1 MSNQTRY
8 LVDHVRQ
15 SLARAR
21 RRMVAVN
28 LTRGGL
34 TALALVLSLAVLLV
48 ALEAWLWT
56 APAVRISLVT
66 LFVAVLTGSAL
77 WWLVRPVLQAFEL
90 LPGLSDQDVARL
102 LGRANEGIS
111 DRLIN
116 LLQLVSGRHS
126 DAPSDVIDRAVAG
139 LAEPVPDS
147 AAARVAPWNTIARP
161 ARLLS
166 VPVVVLAVVALAA
179 PGWIFD
185 AGGRL
190 VQPGTSFTRP
200 APFQVAVEPGSIEL
214 IAGATL
220 HVEVVLAGAPD
231 GIRPG
236 LETMQTGE
244 NQAQMTDMSVL
255 ETPGAWRAS
264 INDVKRDFRYRVV
277 AAGVSSPWY
286 SVTLM
291 NRPLVSQLNIDLTYP
306 RYTRLPERSL
316 DNNVGDVSALMGTQV
331 RVRIRASGSEV
342 ERARLVF
349 GSGRTINA
357 SVDGSEITAA
367 FPVTGNDTWRAELL
381 SPDDIPNA
389 SPIEYR
395 ISASRDLAPDITI
408 LQPDLMSDLPG
419 DLRTFLL
426 LGITDDYG
434 FRDLTLFTRLAESRF
449 GQVSDSFATTPL
461 PIGSTLQLDQEIP
474 YDWDVAATTGLDLVP
489 GDVLEYYVEV
499 RDNDSVAGFKAAQS
513 RVHRLRLP
521 SVTEKYE
528 SLDAKEDDAEDSL
541 DELMDRARQAREDF
555 DALREEL
562 LRDPDTD
569 FQDERAVEKLQEQ
582 QREMEEA
589 IDDVAEKMQEMADDM
604 ASEDLV
610 SEETLRSFEEL
621 QEVVEEIRSPELM
634 ESLRD
639 LEESLKQMNP
649 NQMQQALE
657 NFEFSET
664 EYQKRL
670 ERTLE
675 LFKNFRV
682 QQDME
687 EAQKRADDLARTEEQ
702 LAEESSR
709 LPAEENTEKQD
720 AKKEQLAE
728 QQEQAAEEM
737 ENLQEKLQEIQERME
752 ELRNQPKQEMQDLV
766 EDTADQKMPE
776 KMQENAEE
784 LRSGDPQK
792 AQEQQQDM
800 SQQLQQLSG
809 DLSQLQMNTA
819 GQQQQ
824 VNLAGVRS
832 VLEDVLTLSRDQEAL
847 RQDVDGFAIDS
858 PRLREAARHQA
869 QLSDGLAVVADTLQR
884 LSREIPQMSR
894 IIQEETGNALR
905 LMSES
910 TDALTERTA
919 RRATTGQQ
927 GAMSHL
933 NELALLL
940 SDLLNQMSNASGAG
954 QSNMSMEQMM
964 EQLQNMGQQQ
974 QQLNQQIQQ
983 LLNDMQGNRLT
994 QDMTERLRQLGA
1006 QQEQMRQQL
1015 RQLSRN
1021 RELRNKALGDLNRI
1035 AEQMQESIQELSEN
1049 RANRQTIQRQN
1060 EILTRLLQA
1069 SQSLQERG
1077 RENKRE
1083 GRSADDILRDSP
1095 AELTPSEQAERLRRD
1110 LIRALE
1116 SGYADDYQQLIRRYF
1131 ELLQESGQTPE

>member
-1 MSNQTRY
+1 
-8 LVDHVRQ
+8 
-15 SLARAR
+15 
-21 RRMVAVN
+21 MVTVN
-28 LTRGGL
+28 VTRGGL
-34 TALALVLSLAVLLV
+34 LTLALVLSLAVLLV
-48 ALEAWLWT
+48 AIEAWLWT
-56 APAVRISLVT
+56 APAVRIALALLFLAALVG
-66 LFVAVLTGSAL
+66 AIL
-77 WWLVRPVLQAFEL
+77 WWVVRPLLQAFGW

-102 LGRANEGIS
+102 LGRANESIS

-116 LLQLVSGRHS
+116 LLQLLSGRHS
-126 DAPSDVIDRAVAG
+126 DAPPDVIERAVVG
-139 LAEPVPDS
+139 LANPVPDT
-147 AAARVAPWNTIARP
+147 ALARLAPWNAVAKP

-166 VPVVVLAVVALAA
+166 VPIVVLLVVALAA
-179 PGWIFD
+179 PGWIVD

-190 VQPGTSFTRP
+190 VQPGTTFTRP
-200 APFQVAVEPGSIEL
+200 APFRIEVEPGSTEL
-214 IAGATL
+214 VAGTSLDIDAR
-220 HVEVVLAGAPD
+220 LAGAPD
-231 GIRPG
+231 GTRPA

-244 NQAQMTDMSVL
+244 NQAQLSDMS
-255 ETPGAWRAS
+255 ESPAPSSWHAS
-264 INDVKRDFRYRVV
+264 IMDVKRDFRYRVV
-277 AAGVSSPWY
+277 ASGVSSPWY
-286 SVTLM
+286 TVSLL
-291 NRPLVSQLNIDLTYP
+291 NRPLVSQLNIELDYP
-306 RYTRLPERSL
+306 RYTRLPRRSL
-316 DNNVGDVSALMGTQV
+316 DNNVGDVSALMGTLV
-331 RVRIRASGSEV
+331 SVRIRAAGAEV
-342 ERARLVF
+342 DRARLVF
-349 GSGRTINA
+349 DSGRSVNA
-357 SVDGSEITAA
+357 EVDGSEITAT
-367 FPVTGNDTWRAELL
+367 FPITGNDSWRAELI
-381 SPDDIPNA
+381 SPDSISNA
-389 SPIEYR
+389 APIEYR

-408 LQPDLMSDLPG
+408 LEPEPLSDLPG

-426 LGITDDYG
+426 VGITDDYG
-434 FRDLTLFTRLAESRF
+434 FRDLALHTRLAESRF
-449 GQVSDSFATTPL
+449 GQVSDSFSVTMLPL
-461 PIGSTLQLDQEIP
+461 ESTLQLDQEIP
-474 YDWDVAATTGLDLVP
+474 YDWDVAAITGLDLVP
-489 GDVLEYYVEV
+489 GDVLEYYLEI
-499 RDNDSVAGFKAAQS
+499 RDNDAISGFKAAQS
-513 RVHRLRLP
+513 RVHRLRVP
-521 SVTEKYE
+521 SLAEKYE
-528 SLDAKEDDAEDSL
+528 SLDSREDDAEDSL
-541 DELMDRARQAREDF
+541 DELMERARKAREDF

-610 SEETLRSFEEL
+610 SDETLKSFEEL
-621 QEVVEEIRSPELM
+621 QEVVEEVRSPELM

-649 NQMQQALE
+649 NQMQEALE
-657 NFEFSET
+657 NFEFSENQ
-664 EYQKRL
+664 YQQRL
-670 ERTLE
+670 ERTIE

-687 EAQKRADDLARTEEQ
+687 EVQKRADDLAQTEEQ
-702 LAEESSR
+702 LAEETER
-709 LPAEENTEKQD
+709 LPSEEAAEERADK
-720 AKKEQLAE
+720 AEQIAE
-728 QQEQAAEEM
+728 QQEEAAEEM
-737 ENLQEKLQEIQERME
+737 ENLQKKLEEIQERME
-752 ELRNQPKQEMQDLV
+752 ELRSQPKQEMQDLV
-766 EDTADQKMPE
+766 EDTQDRKMPE
-776 KMQENAEE
+776 KMRENADEM
-784 LRSGDPQK
+784 RSGDQQK
-792 AQEQQQDM
+792 AQQQQQDM
-800 SQQLQQLSG
+800 SQQLQELSG

-824 VNLAGVRS
+824 INLAGVRS

-858 PRLREAARHQA
+858 PRLREAARDQA
-869 QLSDGLAVVADTLQR
+869 QLSDGLSVVADTLQR

-894 IIQEETGNALR
+894 VIQEETGNALR
-905 LMSES
+905 LMGES
-910 TDALTERTA
+910 TDALSERTA

-940 SDLLNQMSNASGAG
+940 SDLLNQMNNASGAG
-954 QSNMSMEQMM
+954 QGNMSMEQMM

-974 QQLNQQIQQ
+974 QQLNEQVQQ

-1035 AEQMQESIQELSEN
+1035 AEQMQESIQEMSEN
-1049 RANRQTIQRQN
+1049 RANRRTIERQN

-1095 AELTPSEQAERLRRD
+1095 AELTPTEQAERLRRD

-1131 ELLQESGQTPE
+1131 ELLQESGQ